1 MSSVLDLTIAD
12 RSRSDPVGNGT
23 VQKINFGL
31 VVVGRC
37 ENLKENKRKGQ
48 KLKRIREGYFKPN
61 PNSNHSVE
69 LMSTGVHITKGDN
82 VSLICYQKAIPIWYR
97 NTINLSTVVDF
108 LILLLFLTSFLLD
121 CNSNPKN
128 IALKIQHF

>member
-37 ENLKENKRKGQ
+37 ENLGVPVLFGGHNLPPLIEIWLTDLPKYGGS
-48 KLKRIREGYFKPN
+48 IFIN
-61 PNSNHSVE
+61 PLN
-69 LMSTGVHITKGDN
+69 
-82 VSLICYQKAIPIWYR
+82 
-97 NTINLSTVVDF
+97 
-108 LILLLFLTSFLLD
+108 FLTVIK
-121 CNSNPKN
+121 SNLYNYK
-128 IALKIQHF
+128 